1 MSDAHARANRMRM
14 SGWWPQ
20 RTEMSSMAARAI
32 LRLLP
37 GILCQSDG
45 HTASAGASDD
55 VDGATP
61 IATGPRRN
69 LPESSEKTDCGSVTD
84 ALATR
89 LRVGRP
95 IK

>member
-1 MSDAHARANRMRM
+1 
-14 SGWWPQ
+14 
-20 RTEMSSMAARAI
+20 MAARAI

-69 LPESSEKTDCGSVTD
+69 LPESSEKTDCGSGW
-84 ALATR
+84 LATR

>member
-1 MSDAHARANRMRM
+1 
-14 SGWWPQ
+14 
-20 RTEMSSMAARAI
+20 MAARAI

-61 IATGPRRN
+61 IRHG
-69 LPESSEKTDCGSVTD
+69 LGEICPELRKNGL
-84 ALATR
+84 ALRMAC
-89 LRVGRP
+89 P
-95 IK
+95 ASW